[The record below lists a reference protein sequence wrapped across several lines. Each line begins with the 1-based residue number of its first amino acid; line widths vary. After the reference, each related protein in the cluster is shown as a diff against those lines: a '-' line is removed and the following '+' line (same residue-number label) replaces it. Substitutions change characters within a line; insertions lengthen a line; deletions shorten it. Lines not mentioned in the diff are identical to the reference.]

1 MKRFLAALMA
11 AVLAP
16 ALCAC
21 GADAPAE
28 TAPPVTAEPTASPTP
43 VPTVAVETPTP
54 EPEDTALVRVRDYI
68 PDIWV
73 DLRYAGEDN
82 FTGAAIYDFSDAY
95 LRYGTVRKLAAV
107 QETLRGEGLS
117 LLIWDAYRPQYAQ
130 RLLWERCPDP
140 NFVADPDIGGSKH
153 SSGGTVNIT
162 LCNSNGASVEMPS
175 GFDEFSALAD
185 RDYSD
190 VSAGAAANAEKL
202 ERLMDA
208 AGFDG
213 YYAEWWHY
221 TDRVGYEIED
231 MAIG

>member
-1 MKRFLAALMA
+1 MKRFLTALMA
-11 AVLAP
+11 AVLAL

-21 GADAPAE
+21 EADAPAE
-28 TAPPVTAEPTASPTP
+28 TAPPVTAKLTASPTP

-153 SSGGTVNIT
+153 SSGGTVDIT
-162 LCNSNGASVEMPS
+162 LCTSDGASVEMPS

-190 VSAGAAANAEKL
+190 VSAGASANAEKL

>member
-1 MKRFLAALMA
+1 MKKLLCGLLA
-11 AVLAP
+11 AVLL

-21 GADAPAE
+21 GTDAPVKTELPAPE
-28 TAPPVTAEPTASPTP
+28 QTAPPAPSLP
-43 VPTVAVETPTP
+43 VAVETPIP

-73 DLRYAGEDN
+73 DLRYAGENN

-95 LRYGTVRKLAAV
+95 LRYGTVKKLAAV
-107 QETLRGEGLS
+107 QETLRSEGLS
-117 LLIWDAYRPQYAQ
+117 LLIWDAYRPMYAQ
-130 RLLWERCPDP
+130 QLLWERCPDA
-140 NFVADPDIGGSKH
+140 NFVANPDTGGSKH
-153 SSGGTVNIT
+153 SSGGTVDIT
-162 LCNSNGASVEMPS
+162 ICTSDGAPMEMPS
-175 GFDEFSALAD
+175 EFDEFSALAD

-190 VSAGAAANAEKL
+190 VSAEAAANAEKL

-213 YYAEWWHY
+213 YSAEWWHY
-221 TDRVGYEIED
+221 TDRDGYEIED